1 MRLHFEHHLKGEP
14 AVPTDL
20 GSCQEI
26 LNLSISRCQC
36 QTPSWM
42 MDAGASR
49 SMKRVRPRS
58 RKSGLRACSPMR
70 AFSHG
75 EGNCARR
82 DLDAPSFGERF
93 AGANFPLT
101 QAVALDWI
109 AIQPP
114 LDIKI
119 SSYPWDFFSEAGKRK
134 LDQMESDSSLAASH
148 WAPDKDS

>member
-82 DLDAPSFGERF
+82 VLDAPSFG
-93 AGANFPLT
+93 
-101 QAVALDWI
+101 
-109 AIQPP
+109 
-114 LDIKI
+114 
-119 SSYPWDFFSEAGKRK
+119 
-134 LDQMESDSSLAASH
+134 
-148 WAPDKDS
+148 